1 MNLSVA
7 QTLAVTLMKK
17 HRLIDKGWT
26 FKYDNAVKRFGVC
39 MFRPKVIGLSRKLVL
54 LNDKEKVKDTILH
67 EIAHAIA
74 GFESGHGEIWR
85 HVCIQI
91 GAKPERCY
99 DTTKTNNVELKYY
112 AKCGACGKDYQ
123 KARMFKT
130 ERKRCCKCQVGKDWN
145 DRVLLNYNS
154 RY

>member
-17 HRLIDKGWT
+17 HKLIDKGWT

-39 MFRPKVIGLSRKLVL
+39 MYRSKVIGLSRKLVL
-54 LNDKEKVKDTILH
+54 LNDKDKVVDTILH

-74 GFESGHGEIWR
+74 GHKAGHGIEWKR
-85 HVCIQI
+85 VCERI

-99 DTTKTNNVELKYY
+99 SSEDTNVVELKYY
-112 AKCGACGKDYQ
+112 AKCGGCGNEYQ
-123 KARMFKT
+123 RARLVHK
-130 ERKRCCKCQVGKDWN
+130 EVRRSCKCQVGKEWN
-145 DRVLLNYNS
+145 DRILLNFNS

>member
-17 HRLIDKGWT
+17 HRLLDKGWT

-39 MFRPKVIGLSRKLVL
+39 RYRSKTIGLSRKLVL

-74 GFESGHGEIWR
+74 GFESGHGEIWK

-99 DTTKTNNVELKYY
+99 DTDDTNVVELKYY
-112 AKCGACGKDYQ
+112 AKCGVCGKEHQ
-123 KARMFKT
+123 KARLKLKNV
-130 ERKRCCKCQVGKDWN
+130 RRSCRCQFGIDW
-145 DRVLLNYNS
+145 DKKVLLNFNS

>member
-7 QTLAVTLMKK
+7 QTLAVTLMGK
-17 HRLIDKGWT
+17 HGLLEKGWN

-39 MFRPKVIGLSRKLVL
+39 RYRSKTIGLSRNLVL
-54 LNDKEKVKDTILH
+54 LNEKEKVMDTILH

-74 GFESGHGEIWR
+74 GHKAGHGIEWKI
-85 HVCIQI
+85 VCERI

-99 DTTKTNNVELKYY
+99 SSEDTNVVELKYY
-112 AKCGACGKDYQ
+112 AVCGGCGKEHQ
-123 KARMFKT
+123 KARL
-130 ERKRCCKCQVGKDWN
+130 RLVHVRRSCKCQSGKDWR
-145 DRVLLNYNS
+145 DRVLLNFNS

>member
-39 MFRPKVIGLSRKLVL
+39 RFRSKTIGLSRKLVL
-54 LNDKEKVKDTILH
+54 LNDKEQVMDTILH

-74 GFESGHGEIWR
+74 GHKAGHGIEWKR
-85 HVCIQI
+85 VCIQI

-99 DTTKTNNVELKYY
+99 DTDDTNVVELKYY
-112 AKCGACGKDYQ
+112 AKCGACGKEHQ
-123 KARMFKT
+123 KARLVNKLA
-130 ERKRCCKCQVGKDWN
+130 RRSCNCQTGIDW
-145 DRVLLNYNS
+145 DKKILLNFNS

>member
-17 HRLIDKGWT
+17 HRLLDKGWT

-39 MFRPKVIGLSRKLVL
+39 RYRSKTIGLSRKLVL
-54 LNDKEKVKDTILH
+54 LNDKEQVMDTILH

-74 GFESGHGEIWR
+74 GYEAGHGEIWK

-91 GAKPERCY
+91 GAKPNRCY
-99 DTTKTNNVELKYY
+99 NAEETNVVELKYY
-112 AKCGACGKDYQ
+112 AVCGACGKEHQ
-123 KARMFKT
+123 KARLVNKT
-130 ERKRCCKCQVGKDWN
+130 ARRSCKCQVGKDWS
-145 DRVLLNYNS
+145 DRVLLNFNS